1 MNKEQV
7 EITTLDNGLRV
18 ISQKMNET
26 EAVTIEIWTGVGS
39 RYEKP
44 TQNGISHFLEHM
56 AFKGTK
62 TRTAKQIAEDFD
74 NIGGQLNAFTS
85 REHTVYYAKVLK
97 ENFNDA
103 AGLLGDIIQNS
114 IFAEQEIERERNVVL
129 QEIAMTN
136 DSPDDII
143 FDLYQETAFANQ
155 PMGRPILGPAN
166 LVANFSRTDLTGY
179 VSEHYHAANLILSVA
194 GNIEHKN
201 VVDFATKTL
210 SNIEKGKRSEKIT
223 ANYSGGE
230 HREERDLEQVHM
242 AFGFHGISYLSD
254 DVYKIQLLSCIL
266 GGGMSSRLFQEIREN
281 RGLAYTV
288 SSFNSSYLDSGTF
301 NIYSATS
308 PDKINEL
315 INAVCDELKRA
326 TSDISEAEL
335 KKAKAQAKASLLM
348 SQESCSN
355 RADALGRRLMCY
367 GKYISNSEILE
378 KMNAVTVK
386 DVSQLLEKT
395 ITSSKPTI
403 AAIGKIDKLHSYDEI
418 NSRLAA

>member
-1 MNKEQV
+1 MTKEQV

-44 TQNGISHFLEHM
+44 EQNGISHFLEHM

-62 TRTAKQIAEDFD
+62 TRNAKQIAEDFD

-97 ENFNDA
+97 ENFADA
-103 AGLLGDIIQNS
+103 ADLLGDIIQNS
-114 IFAEQEIERERNVVL
+114 IFSEPEIERERNVVL

-155 PMGRPILGPAN
+155 PMGRPILGPAK
-166 LVANFSRTDLTGY
+166 LVANFARTDLTGY
-179 VSEHYHAANLILSVA
+179 VGEHYHAANLILAVA
-194 GNIEHKN
+194 GNIEHKT
-201 VVDFATKTL
+201 VVEFAKKTL
-210 SNIEKGKRSEKIT
+210 SGVGKGKRSEKIT

-254 DVYKIQLLSCIL
+254 DVYKMQLLSCIL
-266 GGGMSSRLFQEIREN
+266 GGGMSSRLFQEIREK

-288 SSFNSSYLDSGTF
+288 SSFNSNYLDSGTF

-315 INAVCDELKRA
+315 LNAVCDELKKA
-326 TSDISEAEL
+326 TADISEAEL
-335 KKAKAQAKASLLM
+335 KKAKAQAKAGLLM
-348 SQESCSN
+348 AQESCSN
-355 RADALGRRLMCY
+355 RADALGRRLMCH

-378 KMNAVTVK
+378 KMSAVTVK

-403 AAIGKIDKLHSYDEI
+403 AAIGKLAKLESYDEI
-418 NSRLAA
+418 NDRLAA